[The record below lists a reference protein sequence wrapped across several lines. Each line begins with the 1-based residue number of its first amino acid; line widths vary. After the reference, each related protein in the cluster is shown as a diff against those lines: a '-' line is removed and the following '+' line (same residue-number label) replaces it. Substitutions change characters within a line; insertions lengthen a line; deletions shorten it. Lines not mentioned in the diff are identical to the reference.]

1 MRNFYEKHEVLFAC
15 FWIAAYCFVI
25 SPVKSNFGFE
35 SIWMLLA
42 LALFSISI
50 TVFVKSNHYEK
61 KFGID
66 GWPENTKRYLY
77 FIPMWVLATG
87 NLWDG
92 ISLSYH
98 GFDLV
103 IAVLNMAIVGYVEEM
118 LFRGFLFK
126 ALLSE
131 NKKNAAVI
139 ISAVTFGSGH
149 IVNLFSGQSNIETFL
164 QIIFAISWGF
174 ILTLVFFK
182 SGSLI
187 PCITAH
193 SMIDVFSLFGTDNK
207 SADLIYIVV
216 TIVVGAAYCIYL
228 NQLRED
234 DEQ

>member
-15 FWIAAYCFVI
+15 LWIAAYCLVI
-25 SPVKSNFGFE
+25 SPVKGNYGFE

-42 LALFSISI
+42 LAMFSISI
-50 TVFVKSNHYEK
+50 TVFVKSNHYEIK
-61 KFGID
+61 LGIA
-66 GWPENTKRYLY
+66 GWPENMKRYLY
-77 FIPMWVLATG
+77 FIPMWILATG

-92 ISLSYH
+92 FSLSYH

-103 IAVLNMAIVGYVEEM
+103 IAVINMILVGFVEEM
-118 LFRGFLFK
+118 LFRGFLFT

-131 NKKNAAVI
+131 NKKNTAVI

-149 IVNLFSGQSNIETFL
+149 IVNLFSGQSNMETIL

-182 SGSLI
+182 SGSLM

-193 SMIDVFSLFGTDNK
+193 AMIDVFSLFGTDNK
-207 SADLIYIVV
+207 SADLIYIGI
-216 TIVVGAAYCIYL
+216 TIVVGAAYCFYL
-228 NQLRED
+228 NNLRED
-234 DEQ
+234 KQ